1 MQINDRMEQ
10 LQNAVMQSYAAVES
24 GDPENC
30 GNPAADRSRNI
41 VCEHFLDVY
50 VDEQLTFRLTCTASH
65 LPELILGRLF
75 TEGWIRSIRDVESIT
90 ICGSGRSARVFLK
103 ENLLKNDRQTAA
115 DREATCCTGNLTFLE
130 KKGKR
135 KLQELPQISWQNAWI
150 FALAQEFAED
160 SELHRQTGGTHS
172 CYLGIG
178 DSCVC
183 HMEDIGR
190 HNALDKCIGY
200 ALREQLELS
209 ECILFTTGRVPTDMV
224 QKVIAAGIPVL
235 ASKAVPT
242 DQAVELAKRYRLNLI
257 CRAWPDRM
265 EIYHDARKQ
274 L

>member
-1 MQINDRMEQ
+1 MQISNRMEQ
-10 LQNAVMQSYAAVES
+10 LQNAVSQTYIAVES
-24 GDPENC
+24 GAPEHC
-30 GNPAADRSRNI
+30 GKPADGRNREI

-50 VDEQLTFRLTCTASH
+50 VDEQLTFRLTCTATH

-75 TEGWIRSIRDVESIT
+75 TEGWIQSIQDVENIT
-90 ICGSGRSARVFLK
+90 ICESGRTARVFLQ
-103 ENLLKNDRQTAA
+103 ENLQKNDKQTATG
-115 DREATCCTGNLTFLE
+115 REATCCTGNLTFLE
-130 KKGKR
+130 KNGR
-135 KLQELPQISWQNAWI
+135 RQLQELPQIEWQNAWI
-150 FALAQEFAED
+150 FALAEKFSGD

-172 CYLGIG
+172 CYLGVR
-178 DSCVC
+178 DKCVC

-200 ALREQLELS
+200 AVREQLDLS

-242 DQAVELAKRYRLNLI
+242 DQAVELAKKYHLNLI

-265 EIYHDARKQ
+265 EIYHDARK
-274 L
+274 